1 MKQSNAEL
9 RDNLLK
15 EVSDANMSLERKMK
29 ILQLIDTAFREYMGA
44 VYLSDEELEQNDIL
58 SRSM

>member
-1 MKQSNAEL
+1 MKQTNAEL

-15 EVSDANMSLERKMK
+15 EVSDSNISLERKMK
-29 ILQLIDTAFREYMGA
+29 ILQLIDAAFREYMGA
-44 VYLSDEELEQNDIL
+44 VYLTDEELEQNDIL